1 MLTVFRSEGSASLRR
16 IPMWLVG
23 SDGTTPASAGGGQPQ
38 INWLARG
45 TATVNTAATLSLV
58 SANAGEHYVELSAS
72 EVSAVGIAAIHYRA
86 AAVLPNSTYFQIAA
100 FDSNDS
106 VRLGLFG
113 LPNAVAEAAGGL
125 ITRGTGTGQL
135 HVSSGSVGLIAQ
147 THSGATIGGLTS
159 GVTLFADTHSG
170 ATIQGLSRINSSVT
184 IADATYS
191 SVTVRVDPQNYSGLT
206 VGVGN
211 LAPGN
216 YSGVSV
222 EVMNLLQSVR
232 SQIADDFLFRDI
244 AGGGF
249 GGRSVQEALR
259 PLRNRVDLEGSTMTV
274 YTEDDTTS
282 SWTASVTTTSTSQF
296 IAGVNPGGP

>member
-1 MLTVFRSEGSASLRR
+1 MITVYRSEGSASLRR

-159 GVTLFADTHSG
+159 GVTLFANTHSG
-170 ATIQGLSRINSSVT
+170 ATIQGVLRNDSSVT
-184 IADATYS
+184 IANATYS
-191 SVTVRVDPQNYSGLT
+191 AVTVRVDPISYSGLT

-211 LAPGN
+211 IAPAS

-222 EVMNLLQSVR
+222 EVINVLQSVR
-232 SQIADDFLFRDI
+232 SEIADDFLRRDLS
-244 AGGGF
+244 GGGF
-249 GGRSVQEALR
+249 GGRTVQDALR

-274 YTEDDTTS
+274 YTEDDVTS
-282 SWTASVTTTSTSQF
+282 AWTASVTTTSTSQF